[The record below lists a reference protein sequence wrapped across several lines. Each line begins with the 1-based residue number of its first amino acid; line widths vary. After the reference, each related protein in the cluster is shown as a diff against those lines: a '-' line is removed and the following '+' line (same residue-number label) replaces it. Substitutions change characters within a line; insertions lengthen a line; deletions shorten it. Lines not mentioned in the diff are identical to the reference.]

1 MGIKMIDK
9 ALENPRFLLVLIV
22 FLLTLLIIQFFR
34 NQCDK
39 KKLRKDAVKR
49 SKAVINGQVAE
60 QIAPFLP
67 DFPANP
73 SDARFIG
80 KPVDFIVFSGL
91 SENEK
96 IDEILFVEV
105 KTGKSLLSE
114 REKEVKKAIDEL
126 EKISLSPEERQRY
139 EDREWAIMRYNS
151 EVRANYE
158 HGHKAGEEIGEKK
171 RISKR

>member
-1 MGIKMIDK
+1 MIDK

-91 SENEK
+91 SENER

-114 REKEVKKAIDEL
+114 REKEVKKAI
-126 EKISLSPEERQRY
+126 EKGNVRY
-139 EDREWAIMRYNS
+139 VEY
-151 EVRANYE
+151 
-158 HGHKAGEEIGEKK
+158 
-171 RISKR
+171 RIN

>member
-114 REKEVKKAIDEL
+114 REKEVKKEI
-126 EKISLSPEERQRY
+126 EKGNVRY
-139 EDREWAIMRYNS
+139 VEY
-151 EVRANYE
+151 
-158 HGHKAGEEIGEKK
+158 
-171 RISKR
+171 RIN

>member
-1 MGIKMIDK
+1 MIDK
-9 ALENPRFLLVLIV
+9 ALENPRFLLILIV

-114 REKEVKKAIDEL
+114 REKEVKKAIG
-126 EKISLSPEERQRY
+126 KGNVRY
-139 EDREWAIMRYNS
+139 VEY
-151 EVRANYE
+151 
-158 HGHKAGEEIGEKK
+158 
-171 RISKR
+171 RIN

>member
-34 NQCDK
+34 SQCDK

-49 SKAVINGQVAE
+49 AKAVINGQVAE

-114 REKEVKKAIDEL
+114 REKEVKKAI
-126 EKISLSPEERQRY
+126 EKGNVRY
-139 EDREWAIMRYNS
+139 VEY
-151 EVRANYE
+151 
-158 HGHKAGEEIGEKK
+158 
-171 RISKR
+171 RIN

>member
-1 MGIKMIDK
+1 MIDK
-9 ALENPRFLLVLIV
+9 VLENPRFLLILIV

-114 REKEVKKAIDEL
+114 REKEVKKAIE
-126 EKISLSPEERQRY
+126 QRKV
-139 EDREWAIMRYNS
+139 RYV
-151 EVRANYE
+151 EY
-158 HGHKAGEEIGEKK
+158 
-171 RISKR
+171 RIN

>member
-1 MGIKMIDK
+1 MEIKMIDK

-114 REKEVKKAIDEL
+114 REKEVKKAIE
-126 EKISLSPEERQRY
+126 QRKV
-139 EDREWAIMRYNS
+139 RYV
-151 EVRANYE
+151 EY
-158 HGHKAGEEIGEKK
+158 
-171 RISKR
+171 RIN

>member
-49 SKAVINGQVAE
+49 SKAVINGQVTE

-114 REKEVKKAIDEL
+114 REKEVKKAIE
-126 EKISLSPEERQRY
+126 QRKV
-139 EDREWAIMRYNS
+139 RYV
-151 EVRANYE
+151 EY
-158 HGHKAGEEIGEKK
+158 
-171 RISKR
+171 RIN

>member
-105 KTGKSLLSE
+105 KTGKSALSE
-114 REKEVKKAIDEL
+114 REKEVKKAI
-126 EKISLSPEERQRY
+126 EKGNVRY
-139 EDREWAIMRYNS
+139 VEY
-151 EVRANYE
+151 
-158 HGHKAGEEIGEKK
+158 
-171 RISKR
+171 RIN

>member
-1 MGIKMIDK
+1 MIDK

-114 REKEVKKAIDEL
+114 REKEVKKAI
-126 EKISLSPEERQRY
+126 EKGNVRY
-139 EDREWAIMRYNS
+139 VEY
-151 EVRANYE
+151 
-158 HGHKAGEEIGEKK
+158 
-171 RISKR
+171 RIN

>member
-9 ALENPRFLLVLIV
+9 ALENPRLLLILIV

-114 REKEVKKAIDEL
+114 REKEVKKAIE
-126 EKISLSPEERQRY
+126 QRKV
-139 EDREWAIMRYNS
+139 RYV
-151 EVRANYE
+151 EY
-158 HGHKAGEEIGEKK
+158 
-171 RISKR
+171 RIN

>member
-9 ALENPRFLLVLIV
+9 ALENPRFLLILIV
-22 FLLTLLIIQFFR
+22 FLLTLLITQFFR

-114 REKEVKKAIDEL
+114 REKEVKKAIE
-126 EKISLSPEERQRY
+126 QRKV
-139 EDREWAIMRYNS
+139 RYV
-151 EVRANYE
+151 EY
-158 HGHKAGEEIGEKK
+158 
-171 RISKR
+171 RIN

>member
-1 MGIKMIDK
+1 MIDK

-114 REKEVKKAIDEL
+114 REKEVKKAIE
-126 EKISLSPEERQRY
+126 QR
-139 EDREWAIMRYNS
+139 RVRYV
-151 EVRANYE
+151 EY
-158 HGHKAGEEIGEKK
+158 
-171 RISKR
+171 RIN

>member
-39 KKLRKDAVKR
+39 KNLRKDAVKR
-49 SKAVINGQVAE
+49 SKAVISGQVTE

-73 SDARFIG
+73 SDARFVG

-114 REKEVKKAIDEL
+114 REKEVKKAI
-126 EKISLSPEERQRY
+126 EKGNVRY
-139 EDREWAIMRYNS
+139 VEY
-151 EVRANYE
+151 
-158 HGHKAGEEIGEKK
+158 
-171 RISKR
+171 RIN

>member
-1 MGIKMIDK
+1 M
-9 ALENPRFLLVLIV
+9 IV

-114 REKEVKKAIDEL
+114 REKEVKKAIE
-126 EKISLSPEERQRY
+126 QRKV
-139 EDREWAIMRYNS
+139 RYV
-151 EVRANYE
+151 EY
-158 HGHKAGEEIGEKK
+158 
-171 RISKR
+171 RIN

>member
-1 MGIKMIDK
+1 MGIKIIDK
-9 ALENPRFLLVLIV
+9 ALENPRFLLILIV

-114 REKEVKKAIDEL
+114 REKEVKKAIE
-126 EKISLSPEERQRY
+126 QRKV
-139 EDREWAIMRYNS
+139 RYV
-151 EVRANYE
+151 EY
-158 HGHKAGEEIGEKK
+158 
-171 RISKR
+171 RIN

>member
-9 ALENPRFLLVLIV
+9 ALENPRFLLILIV

-114 REKEVKKAIDEL
+114 REKEVKKAI
-126 EKISLSPEERQRY
+126 EKGKVRY
-139 EDREWAIMRYNS
+139 VEY
-151 EVRANYE
+151 
-158 HGHKAGEEIGEKK
+158 
-171 RISKR
+171 RIN

>member
-1 MGIKMIDK
+1 MIDK

-34 NQCDK
+34 SQCDK

-114 REKEVKKAIDEL
+114 REKEVKKAIE
-126 EKISLSPEERQRY
+126 QRKV
-139 EDREWAIMRYNS
+139 RYV
-151 EVRANYE
+151 EY
-158 HGHKAGEEIGEKK
+158 
-171 RISKR
+171 RIN

>member
-9 ALENPRFLLVLIV
+9 ALENPRFLLILIV

-34 NQCDK
+34 SQCDK

-114 REKEVKKAIDEL
+114 REKEVKKAI
-126 EKISLSPEERQRY
+126 EKGNVRY
-139 EDREWAIMRYNS
+139 VEY
-151 EVRANYE
+151 
-158 HGHKAGEEIGEKK
+158 
-171 RISKR
+171 RIN

>member
-114 REKEVKKAIDEL
+114 REKEVKKAIE
-126 EKISLSPEERQRY
+126 QRKV
-139 EDREWAIMRYNS
+139 RYV
-151 EVRANYE
+151 EY
-158 HGHKAGEEIGEKK
+158 
-171 RISKR
+171 RIN

>member
-1 MGIKMIDK
+1 MGIKMIDE

-114 REKEVKKAIDEL
+114 REKEVKKAIE
-126 EKISLSPEERQRY
+126 QRKV
-139 EDREWAIMRYNS
+139 RYV
-151 EVRANYE
+151 EY
-158 HGHKAGEEIGEKK
+158 
-171 RISKR
+171 RIN

>member
-1 MGIKMIDK
+1 MIDK
-9 ALENPRFLLVLIV
+9 ALENSRFLLVLIV

-114 REKEVKKAIDEL
+114 REKEVKKAI
-126 EKISLSPEERQRY
+126 EKGNVRY
-139 EDREWAIMRYNS
+139 VEY
-151 EVRANYE
+151 
-158 HGHKAGEEIGEKK
+158 
-171 RISKR
+171 RIN

>member
-1 MGIKMIDK
+1 MGIKIIDK
-9 ALENPRFLLVLIV
+9 ALENPRFLLILIV

-39 KKLRKDAVKR
+39 KNLRKDAVKR
-49 SKAVINGQVAE
+49 SKAVISGQVTE

-114 REKEVKKAIDEL
+114 REKEVKKAI
-126 EKISLSPEERQRY
+126 EKGNVRY
-139 EDREWAIMRYNS
+139 VEY
-151 EVRANYE
+151 
-158 HGHKAGEEIGEKK
+158 
-171 RISKR
+171 RIN

>member
-1 MGIKMIDK
+1 MIDK

-114 REKEVKKAIDEL
+114 REKEVKKSNR
-126 EKISLSPEERQRY
+126 KRK
-139 EDREWAIMRYNS
+139 
-151 EVRANYE
+151 RALC
-158 HGHKAGEEIGEKK
+158 
-171 RISKR
+171 

>member
-9 ALENPRFLLVLIV
+9 ALENPRFLLILIV

-39 KKLRKDAVKR
+39 EKLRKDAVKR

-114 REKEVKKAIDEL
+114 REKEVKKAIE
-126 EKISLSPEERQRY
+126 QRKV
-139 EDREWAIMRYNS
+139 RYV
-151 EVRANYE
+151 EY
-158 HGHKAGEEIGEKK
+158 
-171 RISKR
+171 RIN

>member
-1 MGIKMIDK
+1 MIDK
-9 ALENPRFLLVLIV
+9 ALENPRFLLILIV

-91 SENEK
+91 SENET

-114 REKEVKKAIDEL
+114 REKEVKKAIE
-126 EKISLSPEERQRY
+126 QRKV
-139 EDREWAIMRYNS
+139 RYV
-151 EVRANYE
+151 EY
-158 HGHKAGEEIGEKK
+158 
-171 RISKR
+171 RIN

>member
-1 MGIKMIDK
+1 MEIKMIDK

-91 SENEK
+91 SENET

-114 REKEVKKAIDEL
+114 REKEVKKAIEQS
-126 EKISLSPEERQRY
+126 KVRY
-139 EDREWAIMRYNS
+139 VEY
-151 EVRANYE
+151 
-158 HGHKAGEEIGEKK
+158 
-171 RISKR
+171 RIN

>member
-105 KTGKSLLSE
+105 KTGKSLLSQ
-114 REKEVKKAIDEL
+114 REKEVKKAI
-126 EKISLSPEERQRY
+126 EKGNVRY
-139 EDREWAIMRYNS
+139 VEY
-151 EVRANYE
+151 
-158 HGHKAGEEIGEKK
+158 
-171 RISKR
+171 RIN

>member
-1 MGIKMIDK
+1 MIDR

-114 REKEVKKAIDEL
+114 REKEVKKAI
-126 EKISLSPEERQRY
+126 EKGNVRY
-139 EDREWAIMRYNS
+139 VEY
-151 EVRANYE
+151 
-158 HGHKAGEEIGEKK
+158 
-171 RISKR
+171 RIN

>member
-9 ALENPRFLLVLIV
+9 ALENPRFLLILIV

-39 KKLRKDAVKR
+39 KNLRKDAVKR

-114 REKEVKKAIDEL
+114 REKEVKKAIE
-126 EKISLSPEERQRY
+126 QRKV
-139 EDREWAIMRYNS
+139 RYV
-151 EVRANYE
+151 EY
-158 HGHKAGEEIGEKK
+158 
-171 RISKR
+171 RIN

>member
-34 NQCDK
+34 SQCDK

-114 REKEVKKAIDEL
+114 REKEVKKAI
-126 EKISLSPEERQRY
+126 EKGNVRY
-139 EDREWAIMRYNS
+139 VEY
-151 EVRANYE
+151 
-158 HGHKAGEEIGEKK
+158 
-171 RISKR
+171 RIN

>member
-1 MGIKMIDK
+1 MINK

-114 REKEVKKAIDEL
+114 REKEVKKAI
-126 EKISLSPEERQRY
+126 EKGNVRY
-139 EDREWAIMRYNS
+139 VEY
-151 EVRANYE
+151 
-158 HGHKAGEEIGEKK
+158 
-171 RISKR
+171 RIN

>member
-1 MGIKMIDK
+1 MINK

-49 SKAVINGQVAE
+49 SKAVISGQVTE

-67 DFPANP
+67 NFPANP

-114 REKEVKKAIDEL
+114 REKEVKKAI
-126 EKISLSPEERQRY
+126 EKGNVRY
-139 EDREWAIMRYNS
+139 VEY
-151 EVRANYE
+151 
-158 HGHKAGEEIGEKK
+158 
-171 RISKR
+171 RIN

>member
-91 SENEK
+91 SENER

-114 REKEVKKAIDEL
+114 REKEVKKAI
-126 EKISLSPEERQRY
+126 EKGNVRY
-139 EDREWAIMRYNS
+139 VEY
-151 EVRANYE
+151 
-158 HGHKAGEEIGEKK
+158 
-171 RISKR
+171 RIN